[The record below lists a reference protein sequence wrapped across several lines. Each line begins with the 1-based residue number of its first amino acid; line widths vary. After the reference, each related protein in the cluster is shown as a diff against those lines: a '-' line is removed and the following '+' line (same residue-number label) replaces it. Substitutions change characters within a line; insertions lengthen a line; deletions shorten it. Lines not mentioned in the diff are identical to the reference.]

1 VSSSPLSRNTPLRVR
16 VENGIMQHKLL
27 LGSTALVSAG
37 ILMGAAAPAK
47 ADIEV
52 VLGGY
57 TEFLVQA
64 GNRNTVNNGNFGG
77 DRGYTFAMDNEVH
90 FEANGSTDRGV
101 LYGSKVWVDF
111 GSGGLGG
118 SAFTTTTDEAALFF
132 SGNFGRF
139 ELGLEDGAE
148 DVMFVGGPEA
158 QAGTGGLDGDSPNL
172 GVIEFRDTDDAAKVT
187 YFTPRIAGFQL
198 GGSFTPDFEV
208 PRPAED
214 RFQNSN
220 NEGENGVSAGANWV
234 GALGPLDLTV
244 SGVLLWADCESKC
257 DAGASTTAAGLEN
270 DFDDSEFNWG
280 AGFLLGFGGFTLGAG
295 YNRNDAFFDAA
306 QADIFSVGL
315 KYGFGAAHVSVGYE
329 YDKFDSDLDDSHI
342 FIVSGDVG
350 ILPGVV
356 LKGDVTYNSND
367 PGACEGGA
375 QDCPA
380 TTVDDIANNQD
391 DTIGGVASVQFN
403 Y

>member
-1 VSSSPLSRNTPLRVR
+1 M
-16 VENGIMQHKLL
+16 EGIPL

-37 ILMGAAAPAK
+37 ILMAVAAPAK

-64 GNRNTVNNGNFGG
+64 GTRNTVGNGNFGG
-77 DRGYTFAMDNEVH
+77 DRGYTAAMDNEVH
-90 FEANGSTDRGV
+90 FEANGATDRGV

-118 SAFTTTTDEAALFF
+118 GAFDTTTDEAALFF

-158 QAGTGGLDGDSPNL
+158 QAGTGGLDGDIPNINF
-172 GVIEFRDTDDAAKVT
+172 IELRDTDDAAKIT

-198 GGSFTPDFEV
+198 GGSFTPDYEDA
-208 PRPAED
+208 RPAED
-214 RFQNSN
+214 RFQGGSAFPGA
-220 NEGENGVSAGANWV
+220 NEGENGVSGGANWV

-244 SGVLLWADCESKC
+244 SGVVLWADCESNC
-257 DAGASTTAAGLEN
+257 TNNTPGSGNDFQDDSLSYGAGA
-270 DFDDSEFNWG
+270 
-280 AGFLLGFGGFTLGAG
+280 LLGFGGFTLGAG
-295 YNRNDAFFDAA
+295 YDRSDAFFEAA
-306 QADIFSVGL
+306 QADIVTVGL
-315 KYGFGAAHVSVGYE
+315 KYGFGAANVSVGYA
-329 YDKFDSDLDDSHI
+329 YNWFDDDDLNNSHL
-342 FIVSGDVG
+342 FVVSGDVG

-356 LKGDVTYNSND
+356 LKGDVSYNTD
-367 PGACEGGA
+367 DLGACEGGA
-375 QDCPA
+375 PSATKGPGESCPSQSVA
-380 TTVDDIANNQD
+380 EIGDNQD
-391 DTIGGVASVQFN
+391 DTIGGVVSVQLN